1 MFIQQCL
8 KKLQM
13 FSLLNKTQSKSLILA
28 LFIAC
33 SAETTSTVPET
44 TTSSIEPISNTT
56 ISEVNEDLALQ
67 NFQLAW
73 EETLKEP
80 IVLSDYEK
88 ELTAYLF
95 ELWKWKGDKSTPE
108 KENFYELKINGL
120 SCYRIWNAMGS
131 AWLDEV
137 HPIQDNY
144 SKGYWAVERYTCEE
158 DSIYGM
164 GPSLFG
170 APFYYQDTWW
180 IYQKFEFNWNMVD
193 CKSPCGYGNYAFAT
207 RVAIDLDDEIYSI
220 VLPRKMTLEE
230 YEKGWS
236 EKLETYP
243 VLTKDEFDK
252 SIEFFISSYQLSRE
266 NHPHTELGII
276 VDSNNYVCERRT
288 TGTIIS
294 AYVNEVHPILLYI
307 SETGDDENADEL
319 RIYEYIVTGDYNCYL
334 ENSEEGL
341 FLWGPLFFQ
350 DNQWWGFIE
359 YEDDYWEQSGEPDVL
374 IQSFAKRISLG
385 VSIND

>member
-252 SIEFFISSYQLSRE
+252 SIEFFLSYQLSRE
-266 NHPHTELGII
+266 NSPHTELGII

-307 SETGDDENADEL
+307 SETGYNENVDEL
-319 RIYEYIVTGDYNCYL
+319 RIYEHIVTGDYNCYL

>member
-1 MFIQQCL
+1 MKKFLIFLIIFISCGANEIVEE
-8 KKLQM
+8 
-13 FSLLNKTQSKSLILA
+13 SI
-28 LFIAC
+28 
-33 SAETTSTVPET
+33 T
-44 TTSSIEPISNTT
+44 TTSVPEITT
-56 ISEVNEDLALQ
+56 TTS
-67 NFQLAW
+67 
-73 EETLKEP
+73 
-80 IVLSDYEK
+80 
-88 ELTAYLF
+88 
-95 ELWKWKGDKSTPE
+95 
-108 KENFYELKINGL
+108 
-120 SCYRIWNAMGS
+120 M
-131 AWLDEV
+131 
-137 HPIQDNY
+137 
-144 SKGYWAVERYTCEE
+144 
-158 DSIYGM
+158 
-164 GPSLFG
+164 
-170 APFYYQDTWW
+170 
-180 IYQKFEFNWNMVD
+180 
-193 CKSPCGYGNYAFAT
+193 
-207 RVAIDLDDEIYSI
+207 
-220 VLPRKMTLEE
+220 MTLEE
-230 YEKGWS
+230 YVKGWS

-252 SIEFFISSYQLSRE
+252 SIEFFLSYQLSSY
-266 NHPHTELGII
+266 PHTELGII
-276 VDSNNYVCERRT
+276 VDSNNYVCERRA

>member
-33 SAETTSTVPET
+33 SLETTSNVPET

-56 ISEVNEDLALQ
+56 TSEVNEDLALQ

-73 EETLKEP
+73 EETLNEP
-80 IVLSDYEK
+80 IILSDFEK

-193 CKSPCGYGNYAFAT
+193 CKSPCGYGNNAFAT
-207 RVAIDLDDEIYSI
+207 RVAIDLDDEIYSV

-230 YEKGWS
+230 YDKGWI
-236 EKLETYP
+236 EKLENYP

-252 SIEFFISSYQLSRE
+252 SIEFFLSYQ
-266 NHPHTELGII
+266 PELGII

-294 AYVNEVHPILLYI
+294 AYVNELHPLSLYI
-307 SETGDDENADEL
+307 SETGDNENVGEL
-319 RIYEYIVTGDYNCYL
+319 RIYEYIVTGDYNCSL

-359 YEDDYWEQSGEPDVL
+359 YEDDYWEQSGKPDVL
-374 IQSFAKRISLG
+374 IQSFVKRISLG
-385 VSIND
+385 ISIND